1 MVVFSVFWGAVSST
15 LVSLCQKNSPAVSS
29 REMAVPL
36 GDHSPK
42 DHGSDCAYSDRF
54 HSLANSGMPKLAW
67 VVSQL

>member
-42 DHGSDCAYSDRF
+42 DHGSDCAGADRF
-54 HSLANSGMPKLAW
+54 YSLANLGMPQLEQIA
-67 VVSQL
+67 SQL

>member
-29 REMAVPL
+29 REMAVPFIS
-36 GDHSPK
+36 HSPEA
-42 DHGSDCAYSDRF
+42 HGFDRAYSDRF

-67 VVSQL
+67 VVSPL